1 MPRPHRRTRP
11 SNDPPIAEEAASPP
25 RIIGGE
31 LRGRRLPFVPAGRTR
46 PMKDRVRATL
56 FDLLG
61 PAVRDSLAIDLFAGT
76 GAVGFEALSRAA
88 AAAVF
93 AERHFPTADAIRRTA
108 VELGLAERA
117 SVHSGDVLLWAKRLP
132 PLDRSRPWVVVIS
145 PPWSFFHERREEL
158 TGLIATMLRE
168 APPGSRLVVEADEA
182 FDPQDL
188 PEADTWQ
195 RRAIP
200 PAVLYLCDR

>member
-1 MPRPHRRTRP
+1 MPRSHRRTRP
-11 SNDPPIAEEAASPP
+11 SNGPPIAEEAASPP

-108 VELGLAERA
+108 VE
-117 SVHSGDVLLWAKRLP
+117 RLP

-182 FDPQDL
+182 FDPQEL